1 MNKVSSKRK
10 GDLFEEKIYN
20 LVKKQIE
27 ENSFLANKIF
37 CKVFR
42 QKAYYSRDRQDNIIV
57 DISVEVT
64 YPNSDKY
71 SLLFVFECKDYKAKV
86 SIDNIEEF
94 AMKLSQI
101 AGYNV
106 KGIMVTTSGYS
117 LNGLNLASSKG
128 IGLARA
134 VENEIIYDVYRISNF
149 CQQYSVREL
158 LCNDINQI
166 PFCIYDS
173 KIFYSIGEY
182 FKYLGIIEKV
192 VNVSNLTIPYL
203 ENDTIKKRAEDILK
217 KYVPDVFQIIQPT
230 PLDDICSKLGK
241 KKSIQFIYDKD
252 LGYHNGYEILG
263 RLISNRI
270 YVSSKLDKD
279 IHRFRFTLA
288 HELGHYI
295 LHSKYLTEDNIDTI
309 KDLNVEV
316 NNDVLK
322 RMELQANYFASCLLM
337 PDLSFYALVMQRF
350 LYDKIKGRVLILDD
364 QYCNVNTF
372 YRVTNE
378 ISRYFNVS
386 KESAKYK
393 LQALGLLINKS
404 SVHQIRDFL

>member
-1 MNKVSSKRK
+1 M
-10 GDLFEEKIYN
+10 
-20 LVKKQIE
+20 
-27 ENSFLANKIF
+27 
-37 CKVFR
+37 
-42 QKAYYSRDRQDNIIV
+42 
-57 DISVEVT
+57 
-64 YPNSDKY
+64 
-71 SLLFVFECKDYKAKV
+71 
-86 SIDNIEEF
+86 
-94 AMKLSQI
+94 
-101 AGYNV
+101 
-106 KGIMVTTSGYS
+106 
-117 LNGLNLASSKG
+117 
-128 IGLARA
+128 
-134 VENEIIYDVYRISNF
+134 
-149 CQQYSVREL
+149 REL

-192 VNVSNLTIPYL
+192 VNVSNLSIPYL